1 MNISQSFLKEFAE
14 YKSGNTCGLQI
25 KAKYIDGVKFPSTDA
40 MELGNFFEYMA
51 TGSLPRDGHTPEP
64 KIVLENFIQFEVLNS
79 YLLTATDS
87 QKLLINNMIEMTLS
101 TNKQEEFLSL
111 GEKIAINSLRKLNIL
126 V

>member
-1 MNISQSFLKEFAE
+1 MANNVKSKNDNLGSFVD
-14 YKSGNTCGLQI
+14 Q
-25 KAKYIDGVKFPSTDA
+25 V
-40 MELGNFFEYMA
+40 
-51 TGSLPRDGHTPEP
+51 TPEP
-64 KIVLENFIQFEVLNS
+64 KIVLENFIQFEVLNL

>member
-1 MNISQSFLKEFAE
+1 MANNVKSKNDNLGSFVD
-14 YKSGNTCGLQI
+14 Q
-25 KAKYIDGVKFPSTDA
+25 V
-40 MELGNFFEYMA
+40 
-51 TGSLPRDGHTPEP
+51 TPEP
-64 KIVLENFIQFEVLNS
+64 KIVLENFIQFVVLNS

>member
-1 MNISQSFLKEFAE
+1 MANNVKSKNDNLGSFVD
-14 YKSGNTCGLQI
+14 Q
-25 KAKYIDGVKFPSTDA
+25 V
-40 MELGNFFEYMA
+40 
-51 TGSLPRDGHTPEP
+51 TPEP

-79 YLLTATDS
+79 YVLTATDS

>member
-1 MNISQSFLKEFAE
+1 MANNVKSKNDNLGSFVD
-14 YKSGNTCGLQI
+14 Q
-25 KAKYIDGVKFPSTDA
+25 V
-40 MELGNFFEYMA
+40 
-51 TGSLPRDGHTPEP
+51 TPEP

-79 YLLTATDS
+79 YLLTAPDS
-87 QKLLINNMIEMTLS
+87 QQLLINNMIEMTLS